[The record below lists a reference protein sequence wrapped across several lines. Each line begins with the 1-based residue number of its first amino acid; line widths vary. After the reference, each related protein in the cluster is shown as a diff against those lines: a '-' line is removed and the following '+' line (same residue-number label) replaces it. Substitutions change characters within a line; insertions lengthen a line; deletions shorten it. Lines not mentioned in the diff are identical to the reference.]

1 VPGAT
6 KQLHD
11 AEKVVLTMTIAN
23 VDMAAAWDG
32 DEGTDWA
39 RDWERYDLGVRSHHL
54 RLMEAAAIS
63 RGEHVLDVGCG
74 NGQTT
79 RDAARSAAEGSA
91 LGVDLSSGMIAR
103 ARELARR
110 EKLTNVT
117 FEIADAQVHPF
128 EPVSYDIA
136 ISRFGAMFFGDPVAA
151 FTNIARGLRPG
162 GRLVLM
168 SWQRLENNEW
178 LVAIRRALAVGRDL
192 PAPPVG
198 APGPFGLADP
208 DGASTVLTAAGFEQ
222 VDCQGVEGPFFAGAD
237 PDDAVAFLGRGGVVR
252 GLLQGL
258 EPSDRER
265 ALDAF
270 RATMASHESEA
281 GVRFDS
287 ASWLISARRP
297 AD

>member
-1 VPGAT
+1 
-6 KQLHD
+6 
-11 AEKVVLTMTIAN
+11 MTIAN

-39 RDWERYDLGVRSHHL
+39 RDWERYDLGVRCHHA

-63 RGEHVLDVGCG
+63 RTERVLDVGCG

-79 RDAARSAAEGSA
+79 RDAARSAADGSA
-91 LGVDLSSGMIAR
+91 FGVDLSSGMVAR
-103 ARELARR
+103 AREVARQ
-110 EKLTNVT
+110 ENLTNVS
-117 FEIADAQVHPF
+117 FERADAQVHPF
-128 EPVSYDIA
+128 EPASHDVV

-162 GRLVLM
+162 GRLALM

-178 LVAIRRALAVGRDL
+178 LMAIRRALAVGREL
-192 PAPPVG
+192 PTPPAG

-208 DGASTVLTAAGFEQ
+208 DQVTAILTAAGFEQ
-222 VDCQGVEGPFFAGAD
+222 VECQSVEEPFFAGTD

-252 GLLQGL
+252 GLLQNL
-258 EPSDRER
+258 EPTDRQR

-270 RATMASHESEA
+270 HATMASHA
-281 GVRFDS
+281 RDGGVWFDS
-287 ASWLISARRP
+287 ASWLISAERP
-297 AD
+297 AS